1 MGCMSNWDKEYK
13 QKYGPHNG
21 VRGDNDG
28 KGRAGAGADSK
39 SGGDFGRLE
48 YSTTNTYV
56 GVEFSKRGT
65 KDA

>member
-1 MGCMSNWDKEYK
+1 MNFADDWDE
-13 QKYGPHNG
+13 KYGKKHG
-21 VRGDNDG
+21 VRQDNEG
-28 KGRAGAGADSK
+28 EGRPGHGADSK

-48 YSTTNTYV
+48 YSTSNTTK